1 MLRFVIIGL
10 VLFTGTGSVEAAAV
24 HERLNSVTSVSATGL
39 TEAQK
44 IERLIQFVRGMKD
57 ATFIRNGSEHSC
69 REAAE
74 HLQSKW
80 QKHKDKIGS
89 ARDFIDELASKSGLS
104 GQPYKIRFKDGSVLT
119 TYEVLTRELQRLE
132 SL

>member
-10 VLFTGTGSVEAAAV
+10 VLLTVNISLQATAL
-24 HERLNSVTSVSATGL
+24 HERLNSVTTVSATGL

-44 IERLIQFVRGMKD
+44 IERLIQFVRSMKD

-69 REAAE
+69 SEAAD

-104 GQPYKIRFKDGSVLT
+104 GQPYKIRFKDGSTFT
-119 TYEVLTRELQRLE
+119 TNQILMGELQRLE